1 MNLSDK
7 AILELNELCNVLVDG
22 RLSGSQRSRLA
33 HWLES
38 SEEARRFYVQ
48 HIGLSASLCSYASE
62 MQSEAAETAT
72 GASRIIHHLWWA
84 GPLAIAAC
92 LAVAFLIAHRPGDK
106 AQAEPKNEEQVARLT
121 GSSQC
126 RWANGTAAI
135 RPGAG
140 LRKGQRLELAQGF
153 AELTFDSGAQ
163 IVLEGPA
170 SLELVS
176 AWNATLHRGRLKA
189 NVPAEAMGFSISN
202 PAVEVVD
209 LGTEF
214 SMVADGTNS
223 ADVMVL
229 KGMIEASPRDIGGR
243 GTIVLHENQSRHFA
257 PSGMSKVNDP
267 EQKFALLNRP
277 VSLDHFAAATVYRH
291 WSFDEADGE
300 RIQADSL
307 GLPVPAYD
315 AHVEAASEGV
325 VSTLRTP
332 GHFQSALGFNGHL
345 YARADFPGLSSA
357 APHTVAFWV
366 KVPED
371 VHLPNAYAMLAWAV
385 SSKKLG
391 SHPVHIGWNRNPA
404 EGTIGVLR
412 TDYGGGFALGATPL
426 RDGRWHHVAI
436 VFSPDPDPNSNVD
449 VKQYVDGRFEG
460 EGKPSPPGTEV
471 SAKFSTPQA
480 SEVSDIL
487 FLGCRIGNAGPR
499 KDRFRGEMDEL
510 WVADGALGPRE
521 IVELMKFNRPP
532 RAELASAK
540 K

>member
-7 AILELNELCNVLVDG
+7 DILELNELCNALVDD
-22 RLSGSQRSRLA
+22 RLSGNQRKRLA
-33 HWLES
+33 YWLES
-38 SEEARRFYVQ
+38 SEAARQFYVR

-62 MQSEAAETAT
+62 MQSEAPEPLPAT
-72 GASRIIHHLWWA
+72 STIVRYLWWFA
-84 GPLAIAAC
+84 PVAAAAC
-92 LAVAFLIAHRPGDK
+92 LALVLWFKNQPGT
-106 AQAEPKNEEQVARLT
+106 QPRSEPKTEEHVARLT

-126 RWANGTAAI
+126 RWANGAAI
-135 RPGAG
+135 RPGDG

-170 SLELVS
+170 SLELAS

-189 NVPAEAMGFSISN
+189 NVPPEAMGFSISN
-202 PAVEVVD
+202 PAVEIVD

-223 ADVMVL
+223 ADVLVV
-229 KGMIEASPRDIGGR
+229 KGMIEASPRDTGGR
-243 GTIVLHENQSRHFA
+243 RTIVLHENQSRHFA
-257 PSGMSKVNDP
+257 PSGMSKVIDP
-267 EQKFALLNRP
+267 EQKFALLSRP
-277 VSLDHFAAATVYRH
+277 VALDHFPAATAWRH
-291 WSFDEADGE
+291 WSFDESDGPQ
-300 RIQADSL
+300 IKADSL
-307 GLPVPAYD
+307 GLPLPAYD
-315 AHVEAASEGV
+315 AHVEAASEGILPA
-325 VSTLRTP
+325 LRTP
-332 GHFQSALGFNGHL
+332 GRWQSALRFNSHL
-345 YARADFPGLSSA
+345 FAQADFPGLSSA

-366 KVPED
+366 RIPED

-436 VFSPDPDPNSNVD
+436 VFSPDPDPDSNVD

-460 EGKPSPPGTEV
+460 EGKPSPPGTEI
-471 SAKFSTPQA
+471 SAKYSTPQTSA
-480 SEVSDIL
+480 VSDVL
-487 FLGCRIGNAGPR
+487 FLGCRIGNSGPR

-532 RAELASAK
+532 QAELASVK